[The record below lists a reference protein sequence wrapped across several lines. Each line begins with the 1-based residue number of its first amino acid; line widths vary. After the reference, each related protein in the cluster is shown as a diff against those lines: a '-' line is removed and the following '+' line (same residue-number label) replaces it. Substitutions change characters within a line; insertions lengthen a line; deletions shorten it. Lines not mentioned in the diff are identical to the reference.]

1 MLEHA
6 LELKAQERLPHAVLI
21 ETASRQDSSALPVCL
36 ATLLL
41 CDQPSGLD
49 ACGTCE
55 ACRMMRAG
63 TYADFGLV
71 TLRTDE
77 KTRKVNKNIKIE
89 QVRELIHELS
99 LTAHYQRLK
108 IAAIYPAEAMSLAGA
123 NALLKTLEEPSP
135 GVLIM
140 LVAHNR
146 GRIPVTLRSR
156 CQYWPVDLPGRPAAQ
171 EWLRGQGL
179 ADGDVDLYLDYAD
192 GDPELAVDL
201 ERRGY
206 AQRVG
211 QFKQSLGA
219 YLRGELDVTRLGQD
233 LASLE
238 PALLRLLI
246 DMTLSAYCYRGCG
259 IDADANPVEGGDPRR
274 ARELLDLR
282 LRAHN
287 QLLIEENNLDLRI
300 QLADVL
306 ISLKQILTRRQI

>member
-1 MLEHA
+1 
-6 LELKAQERLPHAVLI
+6 
-21 ETASRQDSSALPVCL
+21 
-36 ATLLL
+36 
-41 CDQPSGLD
+41 
-49 ACGTCE
+49 
-55 ACRMMRAG
+55 MMQAG

-71 TLRTDE
+71 TLGVDD
-77 KTRKVNKNIKIE
+77 KTKKVSKNIKIE
-89 QVRELIHELS
+89 QIRELIHELS

-108 IAAIYPAEAMSLAGA
+108 IAAIYPAEAMSAAGA
-123 NALLKTLEEPSP
+123 NALLKTLEEPPP

-156 CQYWPVDLPGRPAAQ
+156 CQYWPVALPDKASAR
-171 EWLRGQGL
+171 EWLGARGL
-179 ADGDVDLYLDYAD
+179 AGDDVDRYLDYAG
-192 GDPELAVDL
+192 GDPELALDL
-201 ERRGY
+201 ESRGY
-206 AQRVG
+206 ADKVG

-219 YLRGELDVTRLGQD
+219 YLRGELDVTRLGQE

-238 PALLRLLI
+238 PASLRLLI

-259 IDADANPVEGGDPRR
+259 VDADANQVEGGDPRR

-287 QLLIEENNLDLRI
+287 QLLVEENNLDLRI